1 MYLVIKMVK
10 SIGCKYVYATFKQDQ
25 LMLNEKPP
33 HDPQFAALM
42 KQLGLLT
49 QQASNLTELRTKALE
64 LTGPYI
70 NTQGEPTGTSWRY
83 VIDGFVDTEMD
94 EYWEIDDWLRSTEFV
109 QWIVK
114 NHKEHIS
121 DQLDKDCVWEL
132 LQKNK
137 PSNNANHK
145 DRQFRN
151 SITQKNNL
159 DKP

>member
-25 LMLNEKPP
+25 LMLNENPP

-42 KQLGLLT
+42 KQLGLLPP
-49 QQASNLTELRTKALE
+49 QASNLTELRTKALE
-64 LTGPYI
+64 LTGTYI
-70 NTQGEPTGTSWRY
+70 NTQGEPTGTAWRY

-94 EYWEIDDWLRSTEFV
+94 EYWEIDDWLRSTEFG
-109 QWIVK
+109 QWSVK

-132 LQKNK
+132 LQKNN
-137 PSNNANHK
+137 PANNVNHK

-159 DKP
+159 DTP